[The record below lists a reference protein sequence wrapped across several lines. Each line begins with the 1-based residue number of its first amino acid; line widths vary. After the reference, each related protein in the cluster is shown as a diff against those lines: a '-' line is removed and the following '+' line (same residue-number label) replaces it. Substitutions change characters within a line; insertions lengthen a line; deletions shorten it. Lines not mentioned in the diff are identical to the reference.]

1 MKKEKII
8 SYHSLRVDK
17 DKCIGCSHCMRNC
30 PTQAIR
36 LIDGV
41 AVMRLENCIDCGR
54 CYLDCP
60 VKAISIMQDD
70 FEEIRRYEHSVALV
84 PAVFLAQF
92 PDDVRVS
99 RIYAA
104 LKDLGFAHV
113 FEVESAASL
122 YALAKERYA
131 MEHPDIRPLISAFC
145 PTIVRLIQ
153 VKYPSLVE
161 NIMPLR
167 APCDISAMYVR
178 KELESRDV
186 PAEQIGLFYVTPC
199 AAKIA
204 AVKSPVSD
212 EETLVDGVI
221 NMDALFN
228 RVYHRIKEQGKDYIF
243 PQLRTPRLSSDAI
256 LSTLNNGER
265 RICRAKRSYAV
276 DGLESVMEI
285 LDKVENDE
293 LEGVEF
299 LELRSCNLSCAGAIL
314 SIDNRFISSER
325 MYLRARKAAE
335 RERNGE
341 MARDREVEHFK
352 DYLLSNMELAPVVA
366 RDSMILDSDIGK
378 ALEKMERIHRLTDSL
393 PRIDCGLCGAPTC
406 EALATDVV
414 CGRCKLENC
423 IFVRYHRQD
432 NGDMRLSEAH
442 EILYGIWGHKRVGDN
457 IDMGAAEDGDKE

>member
-1 MKKEKII
+1 MMKAKKN
-8 SYHSLRVDK
+8 SYHSLHIDK

-36 LIDGV
+36 LVDGV

-54 CYLDCP
+54 CYSECP
-60 VKAISIMQDD
+60 VNAISIMQDD
-70 FEEIRRYEHSVALV
+70 FEEIRRFEHSVALV

-113 FEVESAASL
+113 FEVESAANL

-131 MEHPDIRPLISAFC
+131 VEHPDIRPLISAFC

-167 APCDISAMYVR
+167 APCDISALYTR
-178 KELESRDV
+178 KELESRGI
-186 PAEQIGLFYVTPC
+186 PSEQIGLFYVTPC

-265 RICRAKRSYAV
+265 RTCRAKRSYAV

-314 SIDNRFISSER
+314 SVDNRFISSER

-341 MARDREVEHFK
+341 MARDREVENYK
-352 DYLLSNMELAPVVA
+352 DYLLSNVELAPVEA
-366 RDSMILDSDIGK
+366 RDSMVLDSDIGK
-378 ALEKMERIHRLTDSL
+378 ALEKMERIHRLTDDL

-423 IFVRYHRQD
+423 IFVRYHKQD
-432 NGDMRLSEAH
+432 KGEMQLSEAH
-442 EILYGIWGHKRVGDN
+442 QVLYRIWGQKRVKDDIEKEVTEDN
-457 IDMGAAEDGDKE
+457 DKE